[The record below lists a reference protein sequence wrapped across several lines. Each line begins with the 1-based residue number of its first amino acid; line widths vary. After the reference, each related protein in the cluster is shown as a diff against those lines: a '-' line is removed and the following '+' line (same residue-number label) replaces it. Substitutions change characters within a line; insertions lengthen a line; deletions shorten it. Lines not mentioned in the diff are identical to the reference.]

1 MIFDARK
8 HVRDENQENSKKSK
22 EKDSSINV
30 CIRTSEYKNLS
41 IAHSDVFVKYL
52 IFINVSE
59 KMEGSE
65 GKNRIYLR

>member
-1 MIFDARK
+1 M
-8 HVRDENQENSKKSK
+8 RDENQENSKKNK

-30 CIRTSEYKNLS
+30 CIRISEYKNLS

-52 IFINVSE
+52 IFINISE
-59 KMEGSE
+59 RMEGSE